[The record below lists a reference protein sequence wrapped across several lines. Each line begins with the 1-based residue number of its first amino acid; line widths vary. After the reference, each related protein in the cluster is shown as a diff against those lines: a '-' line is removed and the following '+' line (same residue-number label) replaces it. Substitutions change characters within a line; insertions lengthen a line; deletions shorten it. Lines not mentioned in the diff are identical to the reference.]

1 MLLINMTMLLL
12 EWDRP
17 RLAMALLKE
26 LHGAIVG
33 AAEAAPPETH
43 RDTLLVSERF
53 QGIVAGGRPAR
64 WTSFPALASP
74 SSRKRS
80 DTVGEFTGLIG
91 SGVLAVDRFASESLS
106 GSLKPA

>member
-43 RDTLLVSERF
+43 RDTLLVSEQF
-53 QGIVAGGRPAR
+53 QGIVAGG
-64 WTSFPALASP
+64 
-74 SSRKRS
+74 
-80 DTVGEFTGLIG
+80 
-91 SGVLAVDRFASESLS
+91 
-106 GSLKPA
+106 